1 MTNGMME
8 ATVEDHEQADGGSF
22 FPNAHSE
29 SEYANAAYCFNK
41 KKGYLP
47 DSVDEAVC
55 FGKSMDRRPKRGNL
69 Q

>member
-29 SEYANAAYCFNK
+29 TNTRMQRIASTR
-41 KKGYLP
+41 KKGI
-47 DSVDEAVC
+47 
-55 FGKSMDRRPKRGNL
+55 FN
-69 Q
+69 

>member
-41 KKGYLP
+41 KKGH
-47 DSVDEAVC
+47 
-55 FGKSMDRRPKRGNL
+55 L
-69 Q
+69 QLVLRKQI